1 MECAIARDAED
12 HISWLLQ
19 HGWHEKALAAVE
31 AGQGRSELLDE
42 VLLYHFYYFLYE
54 GEFAS
59 LATLFF
65 LLCVYFSPFACA
77 QEYCTYLF
85 LSEIEHLKNMKLIE

>member
-1 MECAIARDAED
+1 MLVRDAED

-42 VLLYHFYYFLYE
+42 VSLKLLLWFYRKRGNLTCVDLPT
-54 GEFAS
+54 S
-59 LATLFF
+59 L
-65 LLCVYFSPFACA
+65 
-77 QEYCTYLF
+77 
-85 LSEIEHLKNMKLIE
+85 LSFCLGLIIQIAELPVG